1 MMTKF
6 TTTPQAAIP
15 NEVIPDE
22 LIKPPPPIFVRGV
35 LEFKDLR
42 NEISELIGK
51 DKFFCKS
58 SMDQLKIQTATPEAY
73 RLLVN
78 YLKNSNA
85 QFHTYQ
91 LTQDKPIRVVI
102 RNIHPSTEVNE
113 IKNEL
118 TELSF
123 VVKQVTNVLH
133 KTTKLPLPL
142 FLVDLEKSE
151 KSLEIFQLTSLL
163 YTKIKVEEPYKPRT
177 ISQCQN
183 CQDYR
188 HTHSYCGYP
197 PRCVRCGNSHLTSD
211 CTKPRD
217 SPAKCA
223 LCSGSLPTYYRGC
236 NVFKELQRRN
246 NPNNKSKFLH
256 DNVNLNH
263 SNNNNFNVKENHP
276 LPTNNNPNIHF
287 PPKTYAQTTYNEI
300 TNSSHSNHPYST
312 LDINKTMSDFF
323 DNFKSLIN
331 PLIAL
336 LAQVIS
342 SLLNDK

>member
-1 MMTKF
+1 M
-6 TTTPQAAIP
+6 
-15 NEVIPDE
+15 
-22 LIKPPPPIFVRGV
+22 
-35 LEFKDLR
+35 
-42 NEISELIGK
+42 
-51 DKFFCKS
+51 DK
-58 SMDQLKIQTATPEAY
+58 LKIQTATPEAY

-91 LTQDKPIRVVI
+91 LTLDKPTRVVI
-102 RNIHPSTEVNE
+102 RNIHPSTDVNE

-142 FLVDLEKSE
+142 FFVDLEKSE

-183 CQDYR
+183 CQDYGYTR
-188 HTHSYCGYP
+188 SYCGYP
-197 PRCVRCGNSHLTSD
+197 PRCVQCGNSHLTSD
-211 CTKPRD
+211 CIKPREN
-217 SPAKCA
+217 PAKCA
-223 LCSGSLPTYYRGC
+223 LCSSSRSANYRGC

-246 NPNNKSKFLH
+246 KPNNKSKFLH

-263 SNNNNFNVKENHP
+263 SNNNNFNVKENNP
-276 LPTNNNPNIHF
+276 LSTNNNSNTHF
-287 PPKTYAQTTYNEI
+287 PPKTYAQTTYNKT
-300 TNSSHSNHPYST
+300 TNSGHSNHPYST
-312 LDINKTMSDFF
+312 
-323 DNFKSLIN
+323 
-331 PLIAL
+331 
-336 LAQVIS
+336 
-342 SLLNDK
+342 